1 MTNLVGLKREIT
13 ILSKALIKSPT
24 LAGDSIN
31 CSQHQ
36 KQAILTAYN
45 ILKTKPLTERST
57 EENRRIYYAEAII
70 HSLPR
75 QKISIH

>member
-1 MTNLVGLKREIT
+1 MTTAAALKRQIE

-24 LAGDSIN
+24 LTINGLN
-31 CSQHQ
+31 CSPHQ

-45 ILKTKPLTERST
+45 IIKTKPLTERST
-57 EENRRIYYAEAII
+57 EENRQIQYAEAII